1 MEDFRKRKAFEKVCK
16 RFAWFT
22 FQHLRKVTFEDVRL
36 RHTKKRPS
44 NFFLQHAFFCHVC
57 NRGLYIISVKVQVQL
72 YI

>member
-44 NFFLQHAFFCHVC
+44 NKFCHVC